1 VFKRITWMGTGIA
14 VGAGGAFW
22 AKRKVEATVAR
33 YLPDRVA
40 DRAATQARDLGRTV
54 RTAASE
60 GRDAMRQR
68 EQELRAQ
75 VEERTFVGPVERQP
89 PTSVSPEPVR
99 RGARRTTRTPA
110 TPLAPSMARRRSR
123 R

>member
-1 VFKRITWMGTGIA
+1 MFKRITWMGTGVA

-33 YLPDRVA
+33 YLPERVA

-54 RTAASE
+54 REAAGE

-75 VEERTFVGPVERQP
+75 VEARTFVGPVDRRP
-89 PTSVSPEPVR
+89 KPSGRPDPTR
-99 RGARRTTRTPA
+99 AGARRAGRTPGA
-110 TPLAPSMARRRSR
+110 AAAPSTTRRRSR

>member
-1 VFKRITWMGTGIA
+1 MFKRITWLGAGIA

-22 AKRKVEATVAR
+22 TKRKVEATVAR

-54 RTAASE
+54 REAASE

-68 EQELRAQ
+68 QQELRAQ
-75 VEERTFVGPVERQP
+75 VEDRTFVGPVERHLP
-89 PTSVSPEPVR
+89 AAVLPEPVR
-99 RGARRTTRTPA
+99 RARRASRTPA
-110 TPLAPSMARRRSR
+110 TPGAPSTARRRSR